1 VLFGLFVSIYNKL
14 QRFKNAINANL
25 GQIRVSMKKRFDMI
39 EQLLNTVKGYIKHER
54 ELFERIAFLRTGVSE
69 ADSSELEDL
78 NRESQRIISSLIA
91 VAEAYPELKA
101 SETVIKLMD
110 AIMDVEDEI
119 ARNRYTYNNIVQEY
133 NTMQDTIPS
142 NIVAGLIGSEKQT
155 YLRFEEDISK
165 APDISVK

>member
-1 VLFGLFVSIYNKL
+1 
-14 QRFKNAINANL
+14 
-25 GQIRVSMKKRFDMI
+25 MI

-54 ELFERIAFLRTGVSE
+54 ELFERIAFLRTGISE
-69 ADSSELEDL
+69 ADSGELEDL
-78 NRESQRIISSLIA
+78 NRESQRIISNLIA

-101 SETVIKLMD
+101 SETVMKLMD